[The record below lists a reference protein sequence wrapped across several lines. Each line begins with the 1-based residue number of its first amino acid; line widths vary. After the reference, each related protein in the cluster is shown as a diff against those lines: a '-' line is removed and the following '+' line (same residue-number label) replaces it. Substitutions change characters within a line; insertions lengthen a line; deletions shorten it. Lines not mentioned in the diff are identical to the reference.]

1 MDIRSIRL
9 NNLKY
14 AVLEAG
20 GVDRLAE
27 RAGVSRK
34 YLDQI
39 LQGFQGKRD
48 KNPRRVGDA
57 LAGKISLG
65 LGLHDSWMDQ
75 PHPDLWRAL
84 GADELAGEPA
94 EIPAG
99 RLLSFSH
106 ARLGGLIRDNVLI
119 SQFDTGGAMGN
130 GLELR
135 DQPGVIQS
143 WNVSPEWLQKNVRGF
158 SSPKNLCI
166 VTGFGDSMRPMFN
179 PGDPLIVDRGV
190 QAVEYDAIYFFRVGS
205 EGFIKRL
212 QRIPTATGLVVRAKS
227 ENTKYDAWDIT
238 EGMDFEVFG
247 RVLKVWRSEDF

>member
-14 AVLEAG
+14 AVHEAG

-39 LQGFQGKRD
+39 LQGFQGRRD

-57 LAGKISLG
+57 LAARLAAG
-65 LGLHDSWMDQ
+65 LGQPAHWMDL
-75 PHPDLWRAL
+75 PHPDLWRELSPHAV
-84 GADELAGEPA
+84 ADEPT
-94 EIPAG
+94 G
-99 RLLSFSH
+99 RLVSFH
-106 ARLGGLIRDNVLI
+106 PARLGRPDHGNVLI
-119 SQFDTGGAMGN
+119 AQFDTGGAMGN

-158 SSPKNLCI
+158 SASKNLCI

-212 QRIPTATGLVVRAKS
+212 QRIPTAAGLVVRAKS

>member
-9 NNLKY
+9 NNLRY
-14 AVLEAG
+14 AVHEAG
-20 GVDRLAE
+20 GVERLAE

-39 LQGFQGKRD
+39 LQGFQGRRD

-57 LAGKISLG
+57 LAAKLAIG
-65 LGLHDSWMDQ
+65 LGQAAHWMDQ
-75 PHPDLWRAL
+75 PHPDLWRTL
-84 GADELAGEPA
+84 GPDAMTDEP
-94 EIPAG
+94 PG
-99 RLLSFSH
+99 RLVSFQP
-106 ARLGGLIRDNVLI
+106 AQLGSANDNVLI
-119 SQFDTGGAMGN
+119 AQFDTGGAMGN

-158 SSPKNLCI
+158 SSSKNLCI

-212 QRIPTATGLVVRAKS
+212 QRIPTASGLVVRAKS

>member
-1 MDIRSIRL
+1 MALGKQIRRYRAALGLTLEQLEARTGVGVGTIAALEGRDSERS
-9 NNLKY
+9 KY
-14 AVLEAG
+14 AA
-20 GVDRLAE
+20 RLA
-27 RAGVSRK
+27 A
-34 YLDQI
+34 
-39 LQGFQGKRD
+39 
-48 KNPRRVGDA
+48 
-57 LAGKISLG
+57 G
-65 LGLHDSWMDQ
+65 LGLSLEQLLDESAQ
-75 PHPDLWRAL
+75 YPPDVVL
-84 GADELAGEPA
+84 ADAGGGEPPRVDHGA
-94 EIPAG
+94 GDDLRIP
-99 RLLSFSH
+99 R
-106 ARLGGLIRDNVLI
+106 
-119 SQFDTGGAMGN
+119 FDTGGAMGA
-130 GLELR
+130 GVELR

-158 SSPKNLCI
+158 SASKNLCI

-190 QAVEYDAIYFFRVGS
+190 QAVEYDDIYFFRVGS